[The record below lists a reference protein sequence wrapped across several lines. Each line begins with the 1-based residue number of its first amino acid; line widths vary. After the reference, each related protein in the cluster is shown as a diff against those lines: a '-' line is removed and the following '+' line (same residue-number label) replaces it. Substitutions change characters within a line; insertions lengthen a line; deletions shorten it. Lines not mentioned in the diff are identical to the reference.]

1 MSATATK
8 YEPVAKS
15 SNGYADSKSSSK
27 HGANGKVNV
36 DAIAEGGTE
45 AIVRL
50 VRDLNVTMDSAIGE
64 INEINASTKL
74 LALNARIEAARAG
87 EYGAAFGV
95 VAAEIQKLSANT
107 AEAANQMAC
116 ETRTTID
123 DLLALI
129 RSSIR
134 GTRLSD
140 LALTNIDL
148 IDRNLYERTCDVR
161 WWATDASLVNALT
174 NKTEADVAF
183 AGQRMGV
190 ILSAYTVYFDLVLA
204 DMNGRVV
211 ANGLPDKFSSVGMD
225 VSRTEW
231 FSRAK
236 STRTGDDY
244 AFESAHHSNL
254 VDGKAVLAYSAAVR
268 REGRCNGEAIGV
280 LGVLFNWEAL
290 AQTIVS
296 AVPLPEAEREL
307 TRCMI
312 VDDAGRVLADSKGLQ
327 LKDSVPS
334 TLLEPLK
341 KSKKGFAMVPI
352 DGREHCVGFAK
363 APGFETYSTRWNSLI
378 VQQV

>member
-1 MSATATK
+1 MVSRAEK
-8 YEPVAKS
+8 NNPK
-15 SNGYADSKSSSK
+15 
-27 HGANGKVNV
+27 ANSL
-36 DAIAEGGTE
+36 AEGGTE
-45 AIVRL
+45 AIVSL
-50 VRDLNVTMDSAIGE
+50 VRDLNETMDSAIGE

-107 AEAANQMAC
+107 ADAANQMAS

-123 DLLALI
+123 DLLGLI

-161 WWATDASLVNALT
+161 WWATDASVVDALT
-174 NKTEADVAF
+174 ERTDDAKDF
-183 AGQRMGV
+183 ASRRMGV
-190 ILSAYTVYFDLVLA
+190 ILNAYTVYFDLVLA
-204 DMNGRVV
+204 DINGRVV
-211 ANGLPDKFSSVGMD
+211 ANGRPSQFSSVGLD

-244 AFESAHHSNL
+244 AFESAHRSNL
-254 VDGKAVLAYSAAVR
+254 IDGQPVLVYSAAVR
-268 REGRCNGEAIGV
+268 REGRTNGDPIGV
-280 LGVLFNWEAL
+280 LGVLFNWEGL
-290 AQTIVS
+290 AQTIVNN
-296 AVPLPEAEREL
+296 VPLPEQERDQ

-312 VDDAGRVLADSKGLQ
+312 VDDSGRVLADSRGRQ
-327 LKDSVPS
+327 LDE
-334 TLLEPLK
+334 TLPVQILEPLK
-341 KSKKGFAMVPI
+341 RSKKGFATIKV
-352 DGREHCVGFAK
+352 DGRDCCVGFAK
-363 APGFETYSTRWNSLI
+363 APGFETYSTGWNSLI
-378 VQQV
+378 VQPV